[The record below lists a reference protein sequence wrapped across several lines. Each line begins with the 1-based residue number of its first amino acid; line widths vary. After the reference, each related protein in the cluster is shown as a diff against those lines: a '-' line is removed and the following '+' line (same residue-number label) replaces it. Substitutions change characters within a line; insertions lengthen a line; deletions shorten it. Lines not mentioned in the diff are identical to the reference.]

1 MRLFA
6 HYFWGCSL
14 SIFLITNVELETDL
28 PYSIAPCIHVCA
40 QGRNVQRRMMSHE

>member
-14 SIFLITNVELETDL
+14 SNIFDQKLETDL